1 MKQRSPLWSQ
11 MLRMCKSVF
20 GPAWTNLVR
29 AINRYGEVNGE
40 QCAASFAYYAFFSLF
55 PLVLLF
61 VAIGTLFVPDRE
73 QTARRLVLQ
82 IESYTPLLQTDRDQL
97 TSTFEGV
104 LRHGWGA
111 GILGVLVLVWSSLR
125 FFQAL
130 VIGINRAWGGKDYD
144 WWRLPLRNLL
154 MIGILLSAG
163 LLGVVVPLVLMK
175 ILDLI
180 AWNQDWVTGIF
191 TSLLP
196 TLILFYCLLMFYRFA
211 PRGRSTTF
219 RHVWP
224 AALFATLA
232 LKFCQHLFG
241 IYLPQFISFNAVYGV
256 FGSIMALLFWIYLS
270 GVIVIFGGC
279 ISATAVVPKTDSV
292 ARKRATDG

>member
-1 MKQRSPLWSQ
+1 
-11 MLRMCKSVF
+11 MLRVCKSVF
-20 GPAWTNLVR
+20 GRPWTNLIR
-29 AINRYGEVNGE
+29 AINRYGEINGE

-55 PLVLLF
+55 PLILLF
-61 VAIGTLFVPDRE
+61 VALGTLFVPERE
-73 QTARRLVLQ
+73 QAARHVVQQ
-82 IESYTPLLQTDRDQL
+82 IESYTPLLPADRDQL
-97 TSTFEGV
+97 KSTIEGV
-104 LRHGWGA
+104 LKHGWGA
-111 GILGVLVLVWSSLR
+111 GILGILALVWSSLR

-154 MIGILLSAG
+154 MICILVSAA
-163 LLGVVVPLVLMK
+163 LLGVIVPLILTK
-175 ILDLI
+175 ILDFV
-180 AWNQDWVTGIF
+180 AWSPDWVTGSL
-191 TSLLP
+191 TTLLP

-219 RHVWP
+219 RQVWP
-224 AALFATLA
+224 AALFAALA

-241 IYLPQFISFNAVYGV
+241 IYLTQFISFNAVYGV

-279 ISATAVVPKTDSV
+279 ISATSPLRSDD
-292 ARKRATDG
+292 R

>member
-1 MKQRSPLWSQ
+1 MKQPSSLWSQ
-11 MLRMCKSVF
+11 MLRVCKSVF
-20 GPAWTNLVR
+20 GQAWTNLVR
-29 AINRYGEVNGE
+29 AVNRYAEVNGE

-55 PLVLLF
+55 PLILLF
-61 VAIGTLFVPDRE
+61 VAIGTLFVSERE
-73 QTARRLVLQ
+73 QAARRLVIQ
-82 IESYTPLLQTDRDQL
+82 IEAYTPLMQSDRDL
-97 TSTFEGV
+97 VMNTVEGV
-104 LRHGWGA
+104 IRHGWGV
-111 GILGVLVLVWSSLR
+111 GWLGLLTLVWSSLR

-130 VIGINRAWGGKDYD
+130 VLGINRASGGKDYD
-144 WWRLPLRNLL
+144 WWRLPLRNLR
-154 MIGILLSAG
+154 MIGIVLSAA
-163 LLGVVVPLVLMK
+163 LLGVVIPFVLMK
-175 ILDLI
+175 VLDLI
-180 AWNQDWVTGIF
+180 AWNQDWATEIF

-219 RHVWP
+219 RQVWP

-241 IYLPQFISFNAVYGV
+241 IYLTQFISFNAVYGV

-279 ISATAVVPKTDSV
+279 IAATARIPKPNSPV
-292 ARKRATDG
+292 RA

>member
-196 TLILFYCLLMFYRFA
+196 TLILFYCLLMAYRFA

-292 ARKRATDG
+292 VRKRATDR

>member
-1 MKQRSPLWSQ
+1 MKQQGSLWLQ
-11 MLRMCKSVF
+11 TMRMCKRVF
-20 GPAWTNLVR
+20 GRIWGNLLR

-55 PLVLLF
+55 PLILLF
-61 VAIGTLFVPDRE
+61 VAIGTLFVSDRE
-73 QTARRLVLQ
+73 QAARRLVTQ
-82 IESYTPLLQTDRDQL
+82 IEEYTPLQQSDRDVVM
-97 TSTFEGV
+97 STVEGV
-104 LRHGWGA
+104 IRHGWGV
-111 GILGVLVLVWSSLR
+111 GLLGFLTLLWSSLR

-130 VIGINRAWGGKDYD
+130 VLGINRAWGGKDYD

-154 MIGILLSAG
+154 MISILLSAV
-163 LLGVVVPLVLMK
+163 LLGVIVPLILLK
-175 ILDLI
+175 ILELV

-191 TSLLP
+191 TNLLP

-219 RHVWP
+219 RQVWP

-241 IYLPQFISFNAVYGV
+241 IYLTQFISFNAVYGV

-270 GVIVIFGGC
+270 GVIVVFGGC
-279 ISATAVVPKTDSV
+279 ISATAAVPQSDSV
-292 ARKRATDG
+292 AQKTASQ

>member
-1 MKQRSPLWSQ
+1 MKQQSSLWLQ
-11 MLRMCKSVF
+11 TMRMCKPVF
-20 GPAWTNLVR
+20 GRIWGNLLR

-55 PLVLLF
+55 PLILLF
-61 VAIGTLFVPDRE
+61 VAIGTLFVSDRE
-73 QTARRLVLQ
+73 QAARRLVIQ
-82 IESYTPLLQTDRDQL
+82 IEEYTPLQQSDRDVVM
-97 TSTFEGV
+97 STVEGV
-104 LRHGWGA
+104 IRHGWGV
-111 GILGVLVLVWSSLR
+111 GLLGFLTLLWSSLR

-130 VIGINRAWGGKDYD
+130 VLGINRAWGGKDYD

-154 MIGILLSAG
+154 MISILLSAV
-163 LLGVVVPLVLMK
+163 LLGVIVPLILLK
-175 ILDLI
+175 ILELV

-191 TSLLP
+191 TGLLP

-219 RHVWP
+219 RQVWP

-241 IYLPQFISFNAVYGV
+241 IYLTQFISFNAVYGV

-270 GVIVIFGGC
+270 GVIVVFGGC
-279 ISATAVVPKTDSV
+279 IGATAAIPQSDSV
-292 ARKRATDG
+292 AQKTASQ

>member
-1 MKQRSPLWSQ
+1 MKQRSSLWSQ
-11 MLRMCKSVF
+11 MLRVCKPVF
-20 GPAWTNLVR
+20 SQAWTNLVR
-29 AINRYGEVNGE
+29 AVNRYAEVNGD

-55 PLVLLF
+55 PLILLF
-61 VAIGTLFVPDRE
+61 VAIGTLFVSDRE
-73 QTARRLVLQ
+73 QAAARLVTQ
-82 IESYTPLLQTDRDQL
+82 IEAYTPLLQSDRDL
-97 TSTFEGV
+97 VVNTVEGV
-104 LRHGWGA
+104 IRHGWGA
-111 GILGVLVLVWSSLR
+111 GILGFLTLVWSSLR

-130 VIGINRAWGGKDYD
+130 VLGINRASGGKDYD

-154 MIGILLSAG
+154 MIGIVLSAA
-163 LLGVVVPLVLMK
+163 LLGVVIPLVLMK
-175 ILDLI
+175 VLDLI
-180 AWNQDWVTGIF
+180 ACNQDWVTGVF

-219 RHVWP
+219 RQVWP

-232 LKFCQHLFG
+232 LKFSQHLLG
-241 IYLPQFISFNAVYGV
+241 IYLTQFISFNALYGV

-279 ISATAVVPKTDSV
+279 IAATAAIPRSNSP
-292 ARKRATDG
+292 ATA